1 MAESGQAWPLG
12 TKSSKEHLQYPYTTG
27 ECSNLDIV
35 FPAYETTF
43 KVHRVILSMA
53 SPVFGTMKTELL
65 APGKELLLLPED
77 SPQVF
82 RKLLDHIYMD
92 RMELESVEEALEV
105 YKAAYKYQMESSK
118 KRCLQY
124 ITSKLNENIT
134 LELLE
139 TSVLR
144 EDEAMN
150 KKCKKILSGNADS
163 VMSSET
169 LLRLSKE
176 TLRDLLK
183 DDTMNFSSE
192 VALFKGLIA
201 WGKARL
207 QPQKQ
212 SGSDLREI
220 IGDLLKK
227 IRFLT
232 MSSDA
237 RLQHQKQSGSDL
249 REIMGDLLKEIRFL
263 TMSSEEFIKNVIDTN
278 VFSHKECIDILK
290 VISGAD
296 PSIIPEGTP
305 LNPSRVKRYPKFRS
319 MEDLYLCKLDSPGVD
334 QHYTSQSNI
343 GLIENLSCNKT
354 IEVHYFKVCCGGTI
368 NIMDNRGEVVGST
381 TSKNGL
387 FTFIKPVVLQKDK
400 QYEVMFAPFKQ
411 FSIPKIKI
419 NSYANFPGPVLHDGK
434 GTINIGNL
442 TFSFLRGH
450 NCEFYF
456 WESTSS

>member
-118 KRCLQY
+118 KRCLQ
-124 ITSKLNENIT
+124 
-134 LELLE
+134 
-139 TSVLR
+139 
-144 EDEAMN
+144 
-150 KKCKKILSGNADS
+150 ILSGNADS